1 MKFLALPPKS
11 DENIGLSASA
21 GMFNPTK
28 GDKNHMKK
36 TIAYGIAGVFAVA
49 IANAGDSKGVVETAP
64 VAVEEPLGGTISSGY
79 MTNYIFYGVDFGG
92 NAVWTGVD
100 YAVAGTPLS
109 VGVWYINPT
118 DGLLDDELDVYA
130 SVGQEIAGF
139 DVSATMTGYFF
150 PDSGGDATY
159 ELGLGVGRSLGIV
172 DWNMTARYDFEIE
185 GWYFE
190 TGVSKG
196 FAVSDSIELVL
207 STGIS
212 YQVDYHTAGGDFN
225 HVYVMAALP
234 IALSSNVT
242 LEPYVAGL
250 FALDAIDAFQDDT
263 IHGGVSLSVSF

>member
-1 MKFLALPPKS
+1 MKLKLLAYSTVGALAIS
-11 DENIGLSASA
+11 
-21 GMFNPTK
+21 
-28 GDKNHMKK
+28 
-36 TIAYGIAGVFAVA
+36 
-49 IANAGDSKGVVETAP
+49 IANAGEPKGVIEAP
-64 VAVEEPLGGTISSGY
+64 VIEEEPTIGATLSSGY
-79 MTNYIFYGVDFGG
+79 MTDYIFYGVDFGG
-92 NAVWTGVD
+92 NAVWTGLD

-139 DVSATMTGYFF
+139 DMSLTMTGYFF

-159 ELGLGVGRSLGIV
+159 ELGYGIGRSLGIV
-172 DWNMTARYDFEIE
+172 DWNATVRYDFEVE
-185 GWYFE
+185 GWYME
-190 TGVSKG
+190 TGISKG
-196 FAVSDSIELVL
+196 FAVSDMMELVL

-212 YQVDYHTAGGDFN
+212 YQVDYFSNGGDFN

-234 IALSSNVT
+234 IALTSDVT

-250 FALDAIDAFQDDT
+250 FALDAIDSFQDDI

>member
-1 MKFLALPPKS
+1 MKLKLLAYS
-11 DENIGLSASA
+11 TVGA
-21 GMFNPTK
+21 
-28 GDKNHMKK
+28 
-36 TIAYGIAGVFAVA
+36 FAMT
-49 IANAGDSKGVVETAP
+49 IANAGDYGKGVVEAP
-64 VAVEEPLGGTISSGY
+64 VAVEEPIGATISSGY
-79 MTNYIFYGVDFGG
+79 MSNYVFYGVDFGG

-130 SVGQEIAGF
+130 SIGQEVAGF
-139 DVSATMTGYFF
+139 DVSLTMTGYFF

-172 DWNMTARYDFEIE
+172 DWSATVRYDFEIE
-185 GWYFE
+185 GWYME
-190 TGVSKG
+190 TGLSKG
-196 FAVSDSIELVL
+196 FAVADDIELVL

-212 YQVDYHTAGGDFN
+212 YQVDYFSANGDFN

-234 IALSSNVT
+234 IALRSNVT

-250 FALDAIDAFQDDT
+250 FALDAIDSFQDDI